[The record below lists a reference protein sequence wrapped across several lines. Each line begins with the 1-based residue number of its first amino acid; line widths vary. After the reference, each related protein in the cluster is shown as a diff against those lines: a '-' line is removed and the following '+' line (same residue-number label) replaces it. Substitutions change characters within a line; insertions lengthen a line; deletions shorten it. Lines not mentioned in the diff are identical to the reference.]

1 MQFANWPMRFKLG
14 AAFTAVLIIL
24 GGVALFALA
33 SLEETKNRTDEMVE
47 QDLAKAMWAKEVV
60 ANTLEIAGRV
70 YSAATAA
77 DDAGTTSEIT
87 AIEALRAS
95 NTEHLKQLDETIHSE
110 HGRKL
115 LARVT
120 EARGR
125 VSETYAPL
133 YELLRAKN
141 ASGSLDFIRQSF
153 NPNSDALIAALKE
166 IGDYQMLRMNNAVA
180 ANDAQHAKARML
192 VIGALACGL
201 LLCIAL
207 SVTLNRL
214 VQGPLNVA
222 QACARRMADGDL
234 GMDWRGVRING
245 DELGQTLAAL
255 RAMQTS
261 MNTMLGQIARSANEV
276 GRAAG
281 NVAASAQEVSQASS
295 AQSEASSSS
304 AAAMEQLTV
313 SIDQVAQNADQ
324 ASVKANEADRLGA
337 AGGAAVDAAGES
349 TRDIATRIENT
360 AEYVAG
366 LSADL
371 KRIGSVSAAIREV
384 ADQTNLLALNAA
396 IEAARAGEHGKGFA
410 VVADEVRKLA
420 ERAARSAGEIAGMV
434 ESVELRAG
442 EAVTAMQSS
451 RDAVSGVLANAEEA
465 VDSVSKSRQGAQETQ
480 VAMQAIR
487 DTLAEQLTASAQ
499 IARHIESIAQ
509 AAEEN
514 NAAANAANEES
525 QRLLKESR
533 SLAEAVGSFRLAV

>member
-1 MQFANWPMRFKLG
+1 MRFKLG
-14 AAFTAVLIIL
+14 AAFAAVLIIL

-33 SLEETKNRTDEMVE
+33 SLEEMKGRTDEMVE
-47 QDLAKAMWAKEVV
+47 QDLAKAMWAKEII
-60 ANTLEIAGRV
+60 ANTLEVAGRV
-70 YSAATAA
+70 YSAATTTE
-77 DDAGTTSEIT
+77 DAGIANEIST
-87 AIEALRAS
+87 IETLRAS
-95 NTEHLKQLDETIHSE
+95 NTEHLKRLDETIHSE
-110 HGRKL
+110 HGREL
-115 LARVT
+115 LVRVT
-120 EARGR
+120 EARSR

-133 YELLRAKN
+133 YALLRAKN
-141 ASGSLDFIRQSF
+141 TSGSLDFIRQHF
-153 NPNSDALIAALKE
+153 NPNSDALVAALKE
-166 IGDYQMLRMNNAVA
+166 IGDYQMLRMNNAVT
-180 ANDAQHAKARML
+180 ANDAQHTKASRL
-192 VIGALACGL
+192 VIGVLACGL
-201 LLCIAL
+201 LLCITL

-255 RAMQTS
+255 RAMQAS

-324 ASVKANEADRLGA
+324 ASVKASEADRLGA

-371 KRIGSVSAAIREV
+371 KRIGSVSGAIREV

-420 ERAARSAGEIAGMV
+420 ERTARSAGEIAGMV

-442 EAVTAMQSS
+442 EAVAAMQNS
-451 RDAVSGVLANAEEA
+451 RNAVSGVLANAEEA
-465 VDSVSKSRQGAQETQ
+465 VDSVSKSRQGAQATQ